1 MQDHVDTSRAA
12 VSSDDPNAGSRGR
25 DLSARLL
32 LVAMVAFFVARIPV
46 IPTRAF
52 DPDELEH
59 AHAAFSVFGGLLPYK
74 DFFEHHTPWYHY
86 LLQPLFHLFDVA
98 GSFESARNFLIAG
111 RVLSLALT
119 VVSVAIVVAM
129 GRRWLG
135 RRAGLLAGLF
145 LVGQPVFFEKTVEIR
160 PDVLALPFYLAG
172 LWFVQRGLAPEADGN
187 DATDRKSRWSLWV
200 GGLAIGAAIMCTQKM
215 LFVLPGLAVGFV
227 LWGALALRQDART
240 RLKSRVLATG
250 GLGLALFVPGLL
262 TVAAFSLRGGGA
274 AFIRNN
280 FLLNAGWKHVVI
292 DQLRKTLASSAP
304 ILILAL
310 LGVTV
315 ALYRYLRGRDRQ
327 FAPVVWASIL
337 GFLIAGIL
345 VVPVA
350 HRQYYLMLLPL
361 VCLFAAQG
369 LVFLVGMV
377 RAARRGTWLAVAV
390 LGLSVLPTI
399 DVVQALRQRND
410 KQLARLRYVYANTRP
425 TDTVMD
431 GWEGTGVFRPHAFY
445 YYFIHE
451 ELLDMLPKSRVD
463 ALVDDMEAGRITPR
477 LIALDQNLI
486 ALGSRF
492 VRFVERNYRTDDGF
506 FMLPATGKGQGE
518 SP

>member
-1 MQDHVDTSRAA
+1 M
-12 VSSDDPNAGSRGR
+12 
-25 DLSARLL
+25 
-32 LVAMVAFFVARIPV
+32 LVAIVAFFVARIPV

-98 GSFESARNFLIAG
+98 GSFESARHFLIAG
-111 RVLSLALT
+111 RALSLALT
-119 VVSVAIVVAM
+119 VLSVALVVAM

-135 RRAGLLAGLF
+135 RQAGLLAGLF

-172 LWFVQRGLAPEADGN
+172 LLLVQRGLSSTDG
-187 DATDRKSRWSLWV
+187 AWRKARWSFLT
-200 GGLAIGAAIMCTQKM
+200 GGLCIGAAIMCTQKM
-215 LFVLPGLAVGFV
+215 LFVLPGLAAGLG
-227 LWGALALRQDART
+227 LWVALALRHDARA
-240 RLKSRVLATG
+240 RLKSRVLASV

-274 AFIRNN
+274 EFIRNN

-310 LGVTV
+310 LGVSV
-315 ALYRYLRGRDRQ
+315 ALYRYVRARDRQ
-327 FAPVVWASIL
+327 FASVVWASIL
-337 GFLIAGIL
+337 GALIAGIL

-350 HRQYYLMLLPL
+350 HRQYYLILLPL

-377 RAARRGTWLAVAV
+377 RGPVRGWLLAVAV
-390 LGLSVLPTI
+390 LGLSVLPTLDI
-399 DVVQALRQRND
+399 VQALRQRND
-410 KQLARLRYVYANTRP
+410 KQLTRLRYVYANTSA
-425 TDTVMD
+425 TDAVMD
-431 GWEGTGVFRPHAFY
+431 GWEGMGVFRPHAFY

-451 ELLDMLPKSRVD
+451 ELLDMLPKSRVN
-463 ALVDDMEAGRITPR
+463 AFVDDLEAGRVRPR

-486 ALGSRF
+486 LLGSRF
-492 VRFVERNYRTDDGF
+492 VRFVERHYRTDDGF
-506 FMLPATGKGQGE
+506 FMLAATVKGQGE
-518 SP
+518 AP